1 MLFLIYDN
9 NYTQINCFCLP
20 IRILI
25 FKATKLSIMD
35 VFFQTWPW
43 YISGFLIGM
52 IMLSLIY
59 FGKHFGMSSNLESL
73 CSMSGLGKKISYFDF
88 DWKANKWN
96 LIVVLGAVL
105 GGFVAANYMSDPTNV
120 SINSK
125 TIEQLAVLGID
136 APNGKLAPE
145 VLFGNQIFESPK
157 SILILLC
164 GGVLI
169 GFGTRYAGGCT
180 SGHAI
185 SGLSNLQLP
194 SLKAVIGFFIG
205 GLLMAHLIL
214 PLIF

>member
-1 MLFLIYDN
+1 MN
-9 NYTQINCFCLP
+9 
-20 IRILI
+20 
-25 FKATKLSIMD
+25 

-43 YISGFLIGM
+43 YVSGFLIGM

-73 CSMSGLGKKISYFDF
+73 CSMSGLGKKVSYFDF
-88 DWKANKWN
+88 DWKTNKWN
-96 LIVVLGAVL
+96 LIVVVGAMI
-105 GGFVAANYMSDPTNV
+105 GGYVAVNFMGDPTNV
-120 SINSK
+120 AINLK
-125 TIEQLAVLGID
+125 TIEQLASLGID
-136 APNGKLAPE
+136 APDGKLAPDA
-145 VLFGNQIFESPK
+145 LFGNQIFESPK
-157 SILILLC
+157 SIFILLI
-164 GGVLI
+164 GGILI